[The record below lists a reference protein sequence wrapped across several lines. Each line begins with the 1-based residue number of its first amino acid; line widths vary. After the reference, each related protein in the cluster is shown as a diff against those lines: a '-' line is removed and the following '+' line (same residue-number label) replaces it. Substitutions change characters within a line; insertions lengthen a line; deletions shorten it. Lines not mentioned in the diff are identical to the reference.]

1 MTAPSS
7 AYAAEIYLRG
17 LAGETPRFPTD
28 PSRLEEA
35 ARAVLTDGPYGY
47 VAGGAGSGATM
58 RANRAAFDR
67 HAFVPRM
74 LRDTT
79 SRDSS
84 TTVLGTALPAPL
96 LLAPIGVLSILHPDG
111 ELAVARAARSWACR

>member
-1 MTAPSS
+1 MVVYRPVGSRSITVPFSS
-7 AYAAEIYLRG
+7 YGAEIYLRG
-17 LAGETPRFPTD
+17 LADQRPELPTD

-35 ARAVLTDGPYGY
+35 ARAVPEDGPFGY

-67 HAFVPRM
+67 YRLVPRM

-79 SRDSS
+79 QRDWS
-84 TTVLGTALPAPL
+84 TTVLGTAM
-96 LLAPIGVLSILHPDG
+96 
-111 ELAVARAARSWACR
+111 